1 MALRGPQE
9 PQEELIMGKVSK
21 VTLITNDKREG
32 TLKLVEALTTVLE
45 AAYKNT
51 GGDPGSAKAYEVV
64 TDYRD
69 ALRAVH
75 LPKREENV

>member
-9 PQEELIMGKVSK
+9 PQEELIMGKL
-21 VTLITNDKREG
+21 TLITADSEEG
-32 TLKLVEALTTVLE
+32 TLRLIEALTIVLE

-69 ALRAVH
+69 ALRAVYF
-75 LPKREENV
+75 PKGEENV

>member
-1 MALRGPQE
+1 
-9 PQEELIMGKVSK
+9 MGKL
-21 VTLITNDKREG
+21 TLITDDSEEG
-32 TLKLVEALTTVLE
+32 TLRLIEALTTVLE

-69 ALRAVH
+69 ALRAVYF
-75 LPKREENV
+75 PKGEENV

>member
-1 MALRGPQE
+1 
-9 PQEELIMGKVSK
+9 MGKLTL
-21 VTLITNDKREG
+21 VTDDSEAG
-32 TLKLVEALTTVLE
+32 TLRLIEALTTVLE

-75 LPKREENV
+75 FPERE

>member
-1 MALRGPQE
+1 MAPRGPQV
-9 PQEELIMGKVSK
+9 PQEELIMGKLTL
-21 VTLITNDKREG
+21 VTDDSEAG
-32 TLKLVEALTTVLE
+32 TLRLIEALTTVLE

-69 ALRAVH
+69 ALRAVYF
-75 LPKREENV
+75 PEREENV